1 MQDMHLTMELPSR
14 PDAALWRP
22 EATDGQLIRAAVG
35 LETIADSCAGRRRE
49 ELLELARGLRTSAHA
64 RRGSPPGEALR
75 RHRG

>member
-1 MQDMHLTMELPSR
+1 MADTHLTMDGPAR
-14 PDAALWRP
+14 PEAALWRP

-49 ELLELARGLRTSAHA
+49 ELLELARGLRWSARA
-64 RRGSPPGEALR
+64 GQAGDAADGGR